1 MKFTK
6 ESKIGLLAII
16 VIASFIIGFN
26 FLKGKNVFGKTKT
39 IHAKF
44 TNIQGLSAS
53 NPVIING
60 MQVGTV
66 KEVIND
72 KSMTDLTV
80 IFSIDKDI
88 DIPSNSTAAIYPN
101 PLTQTRVEIKLGDAK
116 TYLKDNDFIKSLPSS
131 AYLDDVI
138 NKVDPVINSVNG
150 AIKSLDTLIKK
161 VAYVVDA
168 NNKNNLTASIE
179 NLNKITASILASS
192 SSLEKF
198 LNTENGPLA
207 STMQNANAFAAN
219 LKENNDKID
228 HIISSIDK
236 STEKL
241 AAAGLEQT
249 VRSLNDAIVMLKNT
263 LAKLNSSQGSM
274 GMLLNDPA
282 LYKNLTA
289 TSNKLNLLLDDL
301 RINPKRYVSVSVF
314 GKKDKG
320 TVLTQPLPDTL
331 NAPYLPKSN

>member
-1 MKFTK
+1 MKFNK

-16 VIASFIIGFN
+16 VIAAFIIGFN
-26 FLKGKNVFGKTKT
+26 FLKGKNVFGHTKT
-39 IHAKF
+39 LYAKF
-44 TNIQGLSAS
+44 SNIQGLSAS

-66 KEVIND
+66 KEIIND
-72 KSMTDLTV
+72 KSMNDLTV
-80 IFSIDKDI
+80 VFSIDKDI
-88 DIPSNSTAAIYPN
+88 DIPSNSFAAIYPN

-116 TYLKDNDFIKSLPSS
+116 KYLKDNDSIKSLPSS

-138 NKVDPVINSVNG
+138 NKVDPVILSVNN
-150 AIKSLDTLIKK
+150 AIQSLDTLIKK

-192 SSLEKF
+192 ASLEKF

-207 STMQNANAFAAN
+207 STLQNANAFAAN
-219 LKENNDKID
+219 LKANNEKID
-228 HIISSIDK
+228 HIISNIDK
-236 STEKL
+236 STEKIATL
-241 AAAGLEQT
+241 DLEQT
-249 VRSLNDAIVMLKNT
+249 IRSLNAAVISIKNT
-263 LAKLNSSQGSM
+263 LTKLNSSEGSM

-282 LYKNLTA
+282 LYRNLTA

-301 RINPKRYVSVSVF
+301 KTNPKRYLSVSVF

-320 TVLTQPLPDTL
+320 VSLTHPLPDTL
-331 NAPYLPKSN
+331 NAPYLQQKN

>member
-1 MKFTK
+1 MKFTN
-6 ESKIGLLAII
+6 ESKIGLLAIV

-26 FLKGKNVFGKTKT
+26 FLKGKNVFGHSKTLN
-39 IHAKF
+39 AKF
-44 TNIQGLSAS
+44 NNIQGLSAS

-66 KEVIND
+66 KEIIND
-72 KSMTDLTV
+72 KSMTDITV

-88 DIPSNSTAAIYPN
+88 DIPANSVAAIYPN

-116 TYLKDNDFIKSLPSS
+116 TFLKNNDHIKSLPAS

-150 AIKSLDTLIKK
+150 AIISLDSLIQK
-161 VAYVVDA
+161 VAFVIDA
-168 NNKNNLTASIE
+168 NNKNNLSASIE
-179 NLNKITASILASS
+179 NLNKITASILSS
-192 SSLEKF
+192 SASLEKM
-198 LNTENGPLA
+198 LNTTNGPLA
-207 STMQNANAFAAN
+207 NTMSNVNAFSEN
-219 LKENNDKID
+219 LKSNNDKVNQ
-228 HIISSIDK
+228 IINNIEKSTTNIAELDLKSSIK
-236 STEKL
+236 
-241 AAAGLEQT
+241 
-249 VRSLNDAIVMLKNT
+249 SLNDAIVMLKNT
-263 LAKLNSSQGSM
+263 MTKLNSNEGSM
-274 GMLLNDPA
+274 GLLLNDPV

-320 TVLTQPLPDTL
+320 AVLTQPLPDTV